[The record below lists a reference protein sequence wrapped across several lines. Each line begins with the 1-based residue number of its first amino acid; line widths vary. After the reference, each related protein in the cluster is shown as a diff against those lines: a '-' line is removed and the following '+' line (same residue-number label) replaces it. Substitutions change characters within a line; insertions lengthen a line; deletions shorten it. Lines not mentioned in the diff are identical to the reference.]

1 MRSIPV
7 ILPKCNLYA
16 EEMVIF
22 SVKRKKKGGGLLILN
37 QKVFIFKTIYICSI

>member
-22 SVKRKKKGGGLLILN
+22 SVKRKKKGGGVIN
-37 QKVFIFKTIYICSI
+37 FKSKSFYF